1 MLEIYFDGVLLN
13 PDKYMSLS
21 QNGNLFDKTF
31 KLGATLCRKF
41 TLEIPK
47 ADFVPTT
54 KNVVIKY
61 MSNDYAH
68 LIVDKYEYNEGGGI
82 PTVKITLCD
91 RMVLANTNYN
101 ASSIV
106 PTTTLGILQDICSK
120 IGVELGDTTFENN
133 DVVVNFFD
141 STVQARKYISYIA
154 EIAGGF
160 ARIESDGK
168 LYIRTFNNSVNHTL
182 LPDLCEEILIGQKH
196 KIERVVFDNGIQ
208 VYKTSEDET
217 LETLYL
223 DSENVYINDEATF
236 NKIVAKII
244 NFEYYNISTGST
256 YIMYDTIP
264 GDILKLT
271 YENVDYY
278 TIEDYDTLDFLG
290 SWNGSYRLN
299 LDSALQQE
307 TKTAGVNI
315 QIKAIKI
322 NMNRINNELSIAVED
337 ISEQQTVNN
346 ELQNKINANTSLI
359 NQKAN
364 EINLSVDE
372 KVGQV
377 SDNINSLQNN
387 VDNNYNDLFSL
398 IQENSSNINI
408 LKESITSTV
417 KSTGGNNLLRNS
429 VGFAGLDFW
438 EVTNENNITTI
449 QDSETE
455 QTTVSGSK
463 FRFLN
468 NATLKQ
474 SYVTKIG
481 NTYGISFK
489 IKHIP
494 VGEINAVYI
503 RLHRTETDYIDVLS
517 PEESVAEYTDFHEF
531 NVYTYKAT
539 MINPWIEIISN
550 GNDLIEISDLI
561 ISNGENQSWSGYFDE
576 VYGKQHRLDQY
587 GLKLT
592 DLASGNY
599 SQTTNNAY
607 RINSNGNDVAE
618 ISKNKVQS
626 DNAVISNS
634 IELGEVLTITKLD
647 DNNILEY

>member
-1 MLEIYFDGVLLN
+1 MLEIYFDGVLLD

-31 KLGATLCRKF
+31 KLGSTLCRKF

-47 ADFVPTT
+47 ADFIPTT

-68 LIVDKYEYNEGGGI
+68 LIIDKYEYNEGGGI

-91 RMVLANTNYN
+91 RMVLANINYD

-133 DVVVNFFD
+133 GVAVNFFD

-256 YIMYDTIP
+256 YIMYNTIP

-307 TKTAGVNI
+307 TKTAGLNI

-322 NMNRINNELSIAVED
+322 NMNRIDNELNIAVED
-337 ISEQQTVNN
+337 ISEQQVVNN
-346 ELQNKINANTSLI
+346 DLQNKINANTSLI
-359 NQKAN
+359 NQKSN

-372 KVGQV
+372 KVGQIN
-377 SDNINSLQNN
+377 DNVNALQNN
-387 VDNNYNDLFSL
+387 VDSNYDDLFSL
-398 IQENSSNINI
+398 IQENSSNINV

-438 EVTNENNITTI
+438 EVTNGNNITTI

-468 NATLKQ
+468 NAILKQ

-481 NTYGISFK
+481 NIYGVSFK
-489 IKHIP
+489 LKHIP
-494 VGEINAVYI
+494 VGETNAVYI
-503 RLHRTETDYIDVLS
+503 RLYRTATDYIDILS

-531 NVYTYKAT
+531 NVYTYEAT
-539 MINPWIEIISN
+539 MINPWIEVIST

-634 IELGEVLTITKLD
+634 IELGEVLTIIKLD

>member
-1 MLEIYFDGVLLN
+1 MLEIYFDGVLLD

-31 KLGATLCRKF
+31 KLGNTLCRKF
-41 TLEIPK
+41 VLEIPK
-47 ADFVPTT
+47 ADFIPTT
-54 KNVVIKY
+54 QDVVIKY

-68 LIVDKYEYNEGGGI
+68 LIIDKYEYNEGGGI

-133 DVVVNFFD
+133 DVAVNFFD

-168 LYIRTFNNSVNHTL
+168 LYIRTFNNLVSHTL

-196 KIERVVFDNGIQ
+196 KIERVVFDNGFQ
-208 VYKTSEDET
+208 VYKTSDDET

-236 NKIVAKII
+236 NKIVSKII

-278 TIEDYDTLDFLG
+278 TIEDYDTLNFLG
-290 SWNGSYRLN
+290 SWTGNYRLN

-307 TKTAGVNI
+307 TKTAGLNI
-315 QIKAIKI
+315 QIKAIKV
-322 NMNRINNELSIAVED
+322 NMNRIDNELTIAVED
-337 ISEQQTVNN
+337 ISEQQVVNN
-346 ELQNKINANTSLI
+346 DLQNKINSNTSLI

-387 VDNNYNDLFSL
+387 VDSNYDDLFSL
-398 IQENSSNINI
+398 IQKNSSNINI

-474 SYVTKIG
+474 SYITKIG
-481 NTYGISFK
+481 NTYGVSFK
-489 IKHIP
+489 LKHIP
-494 VGEINAVYI
+494 VGEANAIYI

-517 PEESVAEYTDFHEF
+517 NEESIAEYTDFHEF
-531 NVYTYKAT
+531 NVYTYEAT

-607 RINSNGNDVAE
+607 RINSNGKDVAE

-634 IELGEVLTITKLD
+634 IELGGVLTIIKLD

>member
-1 MLEIYFDGVLLN
+1 MLEIYFDGVLLD

-41 TLEIPK
+41 VLEIPK
-47 ADFVPTT
+47 ADFIPTT
-54 KNVVIKY
+54 QDVVIKY

-68 LIVDKYEYNEGGGI
+68 LIIDKYEYNEGGGI

-133 DVVVNFFD
+133 DIVVDFFD

-168 LYIRTFNNSVNHTL
+168 LYIRTFNNLNSHTL

-196 KIERVVFDNGIQ
+196 KVERVVFDNGLQ

-271 YENVDYY
+271 YENIDYY
-278 TIEDYDTLDFLG
+278 TIEDYDTLNFLG
-290 SWNGSYRLN
+290 SWTGNYKLN

-307 TKTAGVNI
+307 TKTAGLNI

-322 NMNRINNELSIAVED
+322 NMNRIDNELTIAVED
-337 ISEQQTVNN
+337 INGQQAINN
-346 ELQNKINANTSLI
+346 ELQNNINANTSLI

-377 SDNINSLQNN
+377 NDNVNGLQDTVNGN
-387 VDNNYNDLFSL
+387 YDNLFSL

-481 NTYGISFK
+481 NTYGVSFK
-489 IKHIP
+489 LKHIP
-494 VGEINAVYI
+494 VGETNAVYV
-503 RLHRTETDYIDVLS
+503 RLHRTATDYIDVLS
-517 PEESVAEYTDFHEF
+517 TEESIAEYTDFHEF
-531 NVYTYKAT
+531 NVYTYEAS

-550 GNDLIEISDLI
+550 GNDLVEISDLI

-626 DNAVISNS
+626 DNAVISNA
-634 IELGEVLTITKLD
+634 IELGEVLTIIKLD